1 MIKHPLAKK
10 YSFWLSSTKDTKV
23 DMSNYEETLKKI
35 ASFDSVEDFWGIYQH
50 MVRPEALP
58 EGT

>member
-1 MIKHPLAKK
+1 MATHQLARK

-35 ASFDSVEDFWGIYQH
+35 GTFETVEDFWAIY
-50 MVRPEALP
+50 
-58 EGT
+58 